1 KSSNSVN
8 KQASKMN
15 RQLSKDETN
24 GQRHMK
30 NVQSLVLKDVQIK
43 SHTEIPSYPSQND
56 SHTKE
61 HMLLSVWAKASPS
74 WESSR

>member
-1 KSSNSVN
+1 
-8 KQASKMN
+8 MN

-30 NVQSLVLKDVQIK
+30 NVQSLVLKDVKIK

-61 HMLLSVWAKASPS
+61 HMLLSMWAKV
-74 WESSR
+74 SSGRCWCECKLVQLL